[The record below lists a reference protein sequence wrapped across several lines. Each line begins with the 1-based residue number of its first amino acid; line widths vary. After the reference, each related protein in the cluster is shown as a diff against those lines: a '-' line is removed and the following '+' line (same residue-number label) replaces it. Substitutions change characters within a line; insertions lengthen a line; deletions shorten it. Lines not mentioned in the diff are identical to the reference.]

1 MHIVEE
7 KVLASTQDYCMENH
21 ATLPVP
27 TAVIAEMQTR
37 GKGREGTNWVSS
49 NGSLTFSI
57 LINVENHFENVSIIV
72 SNIIKN
78 ILQKEYQIDSIRVK
92 WPNDIFL
99 VQGQDEYKVGGVL
112 VNYLESVSQKQA
124 SATAVIGVGINLQQ
138 CPQKSIQYKT
148 IYEMIERPIS
158 KKELFLKLV
167 HEIERVFSSKET
179 YTGYC
184 SWSDYFPYNYVIYK
198 NTSCNILRIEDALY
212 IEYDSKPTKLS
223 ANEYSYSRK
232 TNTIERK

>member
-1 MHIVEE
+1 MY
-7 KVLASTQDYCMENH
+7 AYCRRKGSCLNARLLHGESCNSSCPNCCNSRD
-21 ATLPVP
+21 AD
-27 TAVIAEMQTR
+27 AR
-37 GKGREGTNWVSS
+37 KGREGTNWVSS

-78 ILQKEYQIDSIRVK
+78 ILQREYQIDSIRVK

-167 HEIERVFSSKET
+167 HEIERVFSSKRHT
-179 YTGYC
+179 QATAVGLTISHITMLYTKALPVIFC
-184 SWSDYFPYNYVIYK
+184 ELKMPY
-198 NTSCNILRIEDALY
+198 T
-212 IEYDSKPTKLS
+212 LS
-223 ANEYSYSRK
+223 MTQSPPN
-232 TNTIERK
+232 